1 MNTTESAPPDPT
13 IRDRSSKTLII
24 SSAVDNDSS
33 ITVSA
38 YATYSTTVPEQK
50 LESVLTRSRELP
62 TLDTSDLYNT
72 SRAGSPDVVF
82 ISENRIKSPSTLPT
96 VGDSGFPPV
105 KSESEPPSL
114 NTSRAP
120 SATVIQPKSL
130 PAVPVSG
137 VTSTST
143 SAGKLP
149 TPTSPTPEG
158 TIPKHSMEFSLDPY
172 EVTGSGT
179 SADPY
184 KQALVR
190 APSTQQTEPMELT
203 LQFAIEDEN
212 CVNDDEP
219 SSLVSLRKIS
229 SLDVRALFRVVRE
242 RSGRSPNALTFTTQW
257 QEVEHMVVLVVRQS
271 AGEEAWERVKRRLD
285 AILKNEKR
293 VYRGKKVPELVV
305 WVSCGDRTKVDCEA

>member
-1 MNTTESAPPDPT
+1 
-13 IRDRSSKTLII
+13 
-24 SSAVDNDSS
+24 
-33 ITVSA
+33 
-38 YATYSTTVPEQK
+38 
-50 LESVLTRSRELP
+50 
-62 TLDTSDLYNT
+62 
-72 SRAGSPDVVF
+72 
-82 ISENRIKSPSTLPT
+82 
-96 VGDSGFPPV
+96 
-105 KSESEPPSL
+105 
-114 NTSRAP
+114 
-120 SATVIQPKSL
+120 
-130 PAVPVSG
+130 
-137 VTSTST
+137 
-143 SAGKLP
+143 
-149 TPTSPTPEG
+149 
-158 TIPKHSMEFSLDPY
+158 MEFSLDPY